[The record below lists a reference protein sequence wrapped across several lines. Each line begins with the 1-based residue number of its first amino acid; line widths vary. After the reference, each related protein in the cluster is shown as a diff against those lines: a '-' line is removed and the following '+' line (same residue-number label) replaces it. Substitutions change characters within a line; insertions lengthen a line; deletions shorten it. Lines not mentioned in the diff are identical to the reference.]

1 VFCSIFAPKQKC
13 TPARLADCFFHLF
26 SIYSVYG
33 AVCHKAAKGRNVQP
47 ANGLKKEN
55 QDMQFTVRDWMMDLI
70 VFVEPDT
77 PVTDVL
83 ATMRRR
89 YINSVIVNKTKASP
103 DFGILTSTDICD
115 KIVAQDRDPSQ
126 VKVSEIMTSPLIT
139 IRNDMPVSECARI
152 MKQNKI
158 HHLPVVDENN
168 NLVGMISAT
177 DFLVVAEAMGRSG
190 ERALR

>member
-1 VFCSIFAPKQKC
+1 
-13 TPARLADCFFHLF
+13 
-26 SIYSVYG
+26 
-33 AVCHKAAKGRNVQP
+33 
-47 ANGLKKEN
+47 
-55 QDMQFTVRDWMMDLI
+55 MQFTVRDWMMDLI

-89 YINSVIVNKTKASP
+89 YINSVIVSKSKDSP
-103 DFGILTSTDICD
+103 DYGILTSTDICD

-126 VKVSEIMTSPLIT
+126 VKVSEIMTSPLIMVKD
-139 IRNDMPVSECARI
+139 DMSVSECARI
-152 MKQNKI
+152 MKQHTI
-158 HHLPVVDENN
+158 HHLPVVDEKD